1 MSDIVD
7 TQTRS
12 RMMSGIKGRDTKH
25 ELLIRK
31 ALHRQGFR
39 YRLHY
44 KSLPGRPDMVF
55 PSHRAIIL
63 INGCFWHGHHCRL
76 FKWPATRREFWRE
89 KITANTQRDA
99 RNLTMY
105 REQGWRTLI
114 IWECAL
120 KGRTAWPLESVV
132 DWTVQ
137 WLLHET
143 GDIEIRGP
151 A

>member
-1 MSDIVD
+1 MPDVVD
-7 TQTRS
+7 KVTRS
-12 RMMSGIKGRDTKH
+12 RMMSGIRGQNTKP

-31 ALHRQGFR
+31 LLHAQGFR

-44 KSLPGRPDMVF
+44 TKLPGKPDLVF
-55 PSHRAIIL
+55 PSYKALIL
-63 INGCFWHGHHCRL
+63 VNGCFWHRHHCHL
-76 FKWPATRREFWRE
+76 FKWPATRKEFWRE
-89 KITANTQRDA
+89 KISANAQRDA
-99 RNLTMY
+99 RNLMMY

-120 KGRTAWPLESVV
+120 KGRTAWPIEAVV